1 VTARTVADAGH
12 MLPVTHASEILPLI
26 ANHCGA
32 RRGRRAGRDREV
44 LERVS
49 A

>member
-1 VTARTVADAGH
+1 
-12 MLPVTHASEILPLI
+12 MLPVTHVSEILPLI
-26 ANHCGA
+26 VGHCGA
-32 RRGRRAGRDREV
+32 QRGRRAERDRAL